1 MFLVGIMLWLRV
13 WGGVWGL
20 ISDEG
25 VGDVVVVG
33 NCRAKTRL
41 YAAEKSA
48 EEATENRRGSVEGR
62 II

>member
-1 MFLVGIMLWLRV
+1 MLWLRV

-48 EEATENRRGSVEGR
+48 EEATENRRGSVECR